1 MSSFFCKSIS
11 ARTAFP
17 LSYVRRRISSIEQG
31 QLRCGAFRIDLVYKR
46 VIIHEFLARYDDT
59 HPLVRAYVNHDV
71 CLVNPFRCKIMHKKA
86 VFEMLTDEDRQSWFT
101 RSEQE
106 AIRRSVPWTRRV
118 ADRKTTREGREIGL
132 LDFIRRNRS
141 RLVLKPNDD
150 YGGHGVHF
158 GAQLDEREWDNAIET
173 ALSADYIVQ
182 DALDLHPEV
191 FPIFS
196 ETDWKLQPMFVDTNP
211 FLFRGKV
218 CGAMVR
224 LSATP
229 IVNVTSAAARPGFLF
244 CSKQANSRLLH
255 GGSNAKEAHK
265 SQIAQS
271 LLRRETPRSTML
283 STVDTMDVASARQNA
298 SSDLKKTPKGVRSP
312 DHVFTLGIEEELQ
325 IIDPETRELRSYIQQ
340 ILADGKII
348 LKEQI
353 KPELHQSIVEIGTE
367 ICSDARD
374 ARRQITALRT
384 ELAKVAAQHGLV
396 IASAGTHPFSHWM
409 DQLITVNERYTT
421 VVNDMQQVAR
431 VCLTF
436 GLHVH
441 VGIPDREEAIDIM
454 NQARYFLPHL
464 YALSV
469 NSPFWLGQN
478 TGLKAY
484 RQMIFERL
492 PRTGIPDAF
501 QSLSEYEDYWKLL
514 VATNCIDNP
523 KKIWWDVRLHPFFD
537 TIEFRI
543 CDAQSRVD
551 DTIALAALMQ
561 AIVFK
566 LQKLRRNNV
575 TFRSYQKR
583 LLDENRW
590 RAGRYGLDG
599 KLIDFGRKC
608 EVDER
613 ELLEEMLEFVS
624 DEVEELGN
632 EHEIE
637 HIHRIMREGTGA
649 DRQLMV
655 WERTQDM
662 KAVVDQIVAETNQ
675 GLAV

>member
-1 MSSFFCKSIS
+1 M
-11 ARTAFP
+11 
-17 LSYVRRRISSIEQG
+17 
-31 QLRCGAFRIDLVYKR
+31 
-46 VIIHEFLARYDDT
+46 
-59 HPLVRAYVNHDV
+59 
-71 CLVNPFRCKIMHKKA
+71 
-86 VFEMLTDEDRQSWFT
+86 
-101 RSEQE
+101 
-106 AIRRSVPWTRRV
+106 
-118 ADRKTTREGREIGL
+118 
-132 LDFIRRNRS
+132 
-141 RLVLKPNDD
+141 
-150 YGGHGVHF
+150 
-158 GAQLDEREWDNAIET
+158 
-173 ALSADYIVQ
+173 
-182 DALDLHPEV
+182 
-191 FPIFS
+191 
-196 ETDWKLQPMFVDTNP
+196 
-211 FLFRGKV
+211 
-218 CGAMVR
+218 
-224 LSATP
+224 
-229 IVNVTSAAARPGFLF
+229 
-244 CSKQANSRLLH
+244 
-255 GGSNAKEAHK
+255 
-265 SQIAQS
+265 
-271 LLRRETPRSTML
+271 
-283 STVDTMDVASARQNA
+283 
-298 SSDLKKTPKGVRSP
+298 
-312 DHVFTLGIEEELQ
+312 Q
-325 IIDPETRELRSYIQQ
+325 IIDPETRELRPHIQE
-340 ILADGKII
+340 ILADGKVI
-348 LKEQI
+348 LKEQV
-353 KPELHQSIVEIGTE
+353 KPELHQSIVELNTE
-367 ICSDARD
+367 VCNDARA
-374 ARRQITALRT
+374 ARQQVINLRS
-384 ELAKVAAQHGLV
+384 ELAKLAARDGLE

-409 DQLITVNERYTT
+409 DQLITVHERYTT
-421 VVNDMQQVAR
+421 IVKDMQQVAR

-501 QSLSEYEDYWKLL
+501 QSLSEYEDYLKLL
-514 VATNCIDNP
+514 VATKCIDNP

-575 TFRSYQKR
+575 MFRSYQKR

-608 EVDER
+608 EADER
-613 ELLEEMLEFVS
+613 DLLEEMLEFVS
-624 DEVEELGN
+624 EEVEELGN
-632 EHEIE
+632 KREIE
-637 HIHRIMREGTGA
+637 HIERIMREGTGA

-662 KAVVDQIVAETNQ
+662 KAVVDHIVAETNE
-675 GLAV
+675 GLAPVKS